1 MRLESSAI
9 VPAERTVSFDY
20 DGERVS
26 ALEGE
31 TIAAALAAAGRD
43 IYRHTRAGNRR
54 GLYCGMGSCFECLVS
69 VDGRQGQRACMTKVA
84 DGMSVFA
91 QDSERARAC
100 SLAPLAS
107 EPVDAA
113 PREIAID
120 LLVVGAGP
128 AGLAAA
134 CAARARGASV
144 IVIDD
149 RSMAGGQFFKQIAP
163 SHRYERQPDRQFE
176 QGAALIRR
184 VRSMGVAIV
193 PDALV
198 WGVFGPREI
207 GVIAAGEALL
217 YRPRQLMLTP
227 GAYEYTAPFP
237 GWTLPGVMTTGGAQT
252 LARAY
257 RVAPGERIVIAGN
270 GPLNLQ
276 LAVELLAGG
285 ANIVAV
291 LDSAPRP
298 GLAQW
303 RPVLSALR
311 EAPGLIADGLAYL
324 AKLRAARVP
333 VLWDARVIAA
343 DGDPRIERIT
353 YVRETGTATLD
364 CDTLCVGYGFAPA
377 TDIARALGCDH
388 SFVDRNVGY
397 LTTDID
403 ADGRTSVPG
412 VLAAGDGTR
421 IGGARVALARGT
433 LAGHA
438 AADAL
443 GLPELSEP
451 SISSRNSARR
461 ALTRATR
468 FQQALWTLFEAPPIR
483 IASLPRETVVCRC
496 EEVTQG
502 ELLDQ
507 ITSGYDTLAS
517 IKRNTRL
524 GMGRCQGRNCAATC
538 AKLVEELTGRKRE
551 VMHFLAPR
559 VPIRPVPLAALAFE
573 KPEWGGHRKAVTPNV
588 ARPVNEP
595 KLTDQQTD
603 VLVIGGGVMGACL
616 SYFLSRAGRKVLVV
630 DRDDLNLQASG
641 ANAGSLH
648 VQLLSFDFGNKARA
662 GGMPA
667 ASTLVLGP
675 ASVRLWQ
682 MLEAASGEDLEIR
695 LTGGLMVADSEAG
708 MRFLE
713 RKIALERSFGI
724 EAELLDTRA
733 LLALSPNLAPTLL
746 GAEFCPMEGK
756 INPLRATYA
765 VMRLAT
771 AQGARFQRATNVTA
785 IARER
790 DGFIVDTGRGRIRAR
805 TVVNAAGAWAKEIGA
820 MLGVH
825 VPVAGAPLQMIAT
838 EPAPKLV
845 NHLIAHAD
853 RHLSL
858 KQTETGGLLIG
869 GGWTAAFDPARRINH
884 AMRESIEGNVW
895 VASHV
900 LPALKGLHMVRAW
913 AGMNIDIDGAP
924 ILGPVEHVPGFY
936 NAVTS
941 NGYTL
946 APIVSQLVADLILER
961 PAEFDVTPFLIDRF
975 ALA

>member
-1 MRLESSAI
+1 MRLESSTIA
-9 VPAERTVSFDY
+9 RTGKTVAFDY

-43 IYRHTRAGNRR
+43 TYRHTRTGNRR

-84 DGMSVFA
+84 HGMSVFA

-100 SLAPLAS
+100 GLTPLAS
-107 EPVDAA
+107 EPVDAT

-134 CAARARGASV
+134 RAARARGASV
-144 IVIDD
+144 IVIDE

-163 SHRYERQPDRQFE
+163 SHHCERQPDRQFE

-193 PDALV
+193 PDAVV

-207 GVIAAGEALL
+207 GVIASGEALL

-237 GWTLPGVMTTGGAQT
+237 GWTLPGVTTTGGAQT

-285 ANIVAV
+285 ANVVAV
-291 LDSAPRP
+291 LESAPRP

-311 EAPGLIADGLAYL
+311 EAPGLVADGLAYL

-343 DGDPRIERIT
+343 EGHSRVERIT
-353 YVRETGTATLD
+353 YVRGTGTTTLD

-388 SFVDRNVGY
+388 SFVDRHVGY

-421 IGGARVALARGT
+421 VGGARVALARGT

-443 GLPELSEP
+443 GLPEP
-451 SISSRNSARR
+451 SMPSRNSARR

-502 ELLDQ
+502 ELLDE
-507 ITSGYDTLAS
+507 ITSGHDTLAS
-517 IKRNTRL
+517 IKRRTRL

-551 VMHFLAPR
+551 VMHYLAPR

-573 KPEWGGHRKAVTPNV
+573 KPEWAGHSKTVTPNV

-595 KLTDQQTD
+595 TLADQQTD

-616 SYFLSRAGRKVLVV
+616 SYFLSRAGREVLVV

-648 VQLLSFDFGNKARA
+648 VQLL
-662 GGMPA
+662 
-667 ASTLVLGP
+667 
-675 ASVRLWQ
+675 
-682 MLEAASGEDLEIR
+682 
-695 LTGGLMVADSEAG
+695 
-708 MRFLE
+708 
-713 RKIALERSFGI
+713 
-724 EAELLDTRA
+724 
-733 LLALSPNLAPTLL
+733 
-746 GAEFCPMEGK
+746 
-756 INPLRATYA
+756 
-765 VMRLAT
+765 
-771 AQGARFQRATNVTA
+771 
-785 IARER
+785 
-790 DGFIVDTGRGRIRAR
+790 
-805 TVVNAAGAWAKEIGA
+805 
-820 MLGVH
+820 
-825 VPVAGAPLQMIAT
+825 
-838 EPAPKLV
+838 
-845 NHLIAHAD
+845 
-853 RHLSL
+853 
-858 KQTETGGLLIG
+858 
-869 GGWTAAFDPARRINH
+869 
-884 AMRESIEGNVW
+884 
-895 VASHV
+895 
-900 LPALKGLHMVRAW
+900 
-913 AGMNIDIDGAP
+913 
-924 ILGPVEHVPGFY
+924 
-936 NAVTS
+936 
-941 NGYTL
+941 
-946 APIVSQLVADLILER
+946 
-961 PAEFDVTPFLIDRF
+961 
-975 ALA
+975 

>member
-1 MRLESSAI
+1 MRLESSTI
-9 VPAERTVSFDY
+9 VPVEKTVEFDY

-43 IYRHTRAGNRR
+43 VYRHTRAGKRR
-54 GLYCGMGSCFECLVS
+54 GLYCGMGSCYECLVS

-84 DGMSVFA
+84 HGMSVLA
-91 QDSERARAC
+91 QDSEDA
-100 SLAPLAS
+100 LADGLMPLAS
-107 EPVDAA
+107 EPAEAA

-134 CAARARGASV
+134 CTARARGASV

-149 RSMAGGQFFKQIAP
+149 RPMAGGQFFKQIAP
-163 SHRYERQPDRQFE
+163 SHHCERQPDRQFE

-184 VRSMGVAIV
+184 ARSMGVAIV

-207 GVIAAGEALL
+207 SVIASGEALL

-237 GWTLPGVMTTGGAQT
+237 GWTLPGVTTTGGAQT

-276 LAVELLAGG
+276 LAVELQAGG
-285 ANIVAV
+285 ANVVTV
-291 LDSAPRP
+291 LESAPRP

-311 EAPGLIADGLAYL
+311 EAPGLVADGLAYL

-343 DGDPRIERIT
+343 EGHSRVERIT
-353 YVRETGTATLD
+353 YVRGTGTTTLD

-388 SFVDRNVGY
+388 SFVDRHVGY

-421 IGGARVALARGT
+421 VGGVRAALARGT

-443 GLPELSEP
+443 GLPEP
-451 SISSRNSARR
+451 SMSSRNSARR

-468 FQQALWTLFEAPPIR
+468 FQQALWTLFEAPPIP
-483 IASLPRETVVCRC
+483 IANLPRETVVCRC
-496 EEVTQG
+496 EEVTQA
-502 ELLDQ
+502 ELLEQ
-507 ITSGYDTLAS
+507 ITSGHDTLAS
-517 IKRNTRL
+517 IKRRTRL

-538 AKLVEELTGRKRE
+538 AKLIEELTGRQRE
-551 VMHFLAPR
+551 VMHYLAPR

-573 KPEWGGHRKAVTPNV
+573 KAEWAGHRKAVTPNV

-595 KLTDQQTD
+595 NLADQQTD

-616 SYFLSRAGRKVLVV
+616 SYFLSRAGREVLVV

-648 VQLLSFDFGNKARA
+648 VQLLSFDFGKGTRRRYARGQHA
-662 GGMPA
+662 
-667 ASTLVLGP
+667 
-675 ASVRLWQ
+675 
-682 MLEAASGEDLEIR
+682 
-695 LTGGLMVADSEAG
+695 
-708 MRFLE
+708 
-713 RKIALERSFGI
+713 
-724 EAELLDTRA
+724 
-733 LLALSPNLAPTLL
+733 
-746 GAEFCPMEGK
+746 
-756 INPLRATYA
+756 
-765 VMRLAT
+765 
-771 AQGARFQRATNVTA
+771 
-785 IARER
+785 
-790 DGFIVDTGRGRIRAR
+790 RAR
-805 TVVNAAGAWAKEIGA
+805 TRLRAA
-820 MLGVH
+820 
-825 VPVAGAPLQMIAT
+825 
-838 EPAPKLV
+838 
-845 NHLIAHAD
+845 
-853 RHLSL
+853 
-858 KQTETGGLLIG
+858 
-869 GGWTAAFDPARRINH
+869 
-884 AMRESIEGNVW
+884 
-895 VASHV
+895 
-900 LPALKGLHMVRAW
+900 
-913 AGMNIDIDGAP
+913 
-924 ILGPVEHVPGFY
+924 
-936 NAVTS
+936 
-941 NGYTL
+941 
-946 APIVSQLVADLILER
+946 VADAGNRER
-961 PAEFDVTPFLIDRF
+961 RRSGDPPHWRSHGR
-975 ALA
+975 